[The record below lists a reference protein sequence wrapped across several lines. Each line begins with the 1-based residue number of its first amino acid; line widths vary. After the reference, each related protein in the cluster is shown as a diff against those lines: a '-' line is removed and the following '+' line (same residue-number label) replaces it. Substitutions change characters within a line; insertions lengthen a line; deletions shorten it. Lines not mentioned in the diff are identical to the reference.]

1 LRKVYTENN
10 SLDCGLPPDRLI
22 IQRKV
27 SISAAMTRMGHVISK
42 PAAPRKWVGVLVLL
56 AFFLQSL
63 VVQTHIHQPLRPET
77 ATAASQQLPAP
88 IKTQDPI
95 DQCRLCQEMVHA
107 GHFVAP
113 SAIAALISLS
123 FVTAISSPL
132 PSLSDRTAPAFSWR
146 SRAPPRR

>member
-1 LRKVYTENN
+1 
-10 SLDCGLPPDRLI
+10 
-22 IQRKV
+22 
-27 SISAAMTRMGHVISK
+27 MTRLGHAISRPS
-42 PAAPRKWVGVLVLL
+42 PARKWVGVFALL

-63 VVQTHIHQPLRPET
+63 VVQTHIHQPQPQPLV
-77 ATAASQQLPAP
+77 AAKAASQHLPAP
-88 IKTQDPI
+88 LKTQDPI

-123 FVTAISSPL
+123 FITAISSPL